1 MDAAGNAGGGL
12 AVWFFPIVSAGRSDR
27 RCAGGAGRSVAGAAA
42 GCVGCVHQSAGR
54 VRAAALP
61 ERGGY
66 VGLGFFPTSP
76 CNARGRVC
84 TGPLLARAAFV

>member
-1 MDAAGNAGGGL
+1 MPGGVGGAVQAARFAGGPSA
-12 AVWFFPIVSAGRSDR
+12 AV
-27 RCAGGAGRSVAGAAA
+27 
-42 GCVGCVHQSAGR
+42 
-54 VRAAALP
+54 ALP

-84 TGPLLARAAFV
+84 TGPLLAIAAFL

>member
-1 MDAAGNAGGGL
+1 MRPGGVGVAVQAARFAGGLGVACCVLGSVRWGL
-12 AVWFFPIVSAGRSDR
+12 R
-27 RCAGGAGRSVAGAAA
+27 RGVALLEHG
-42 GCVGCVHQSAGR
+42 S
-54 VRAAALP
+54 
-61 ERGGY
+61 Y